1 MHRRKFLSGLAAA
14 TVSGAWTTARATR
27 PWPPVP
33 SRSAP
38 TYFPNVALR
47 TQDDK
52 LVHFYDDLVRDKIVV
67 FNMMYARCQSICPGT
82 TLNLQHVQRLL
93 GDRVGRDIFMY
104 SITLKPEQDSPQ
116 ALKEYADAHHVGPGW
131 LFLTGK
137 PDDIE
142 CLRRKLGFVDPDP
155 VVDRDTS
162 QHIGVV
168 RIGNDAIGSWT
179 ACPAL
184 AWLFATRTW
193 PPPTGGLSRRPG
205 QAAAKS
211 KSSELCV
218 LSTRGSS
225 PKRSSAIARR
235 RRWTARAKR
244 IQACCAPPISIRT
257 KPRVSRR

>member
-14 TVSGAWTTARATR
+14 TVTGAWTTARATR
-27 PWPPVP
+27 PRPPVP

-184 AWLFATRTW
+184 A
-193 PPPTGGLSRRPG
+193 PPTQLVRVIRWMDVPRR
-205 QAAAKS
+205 Q
-211 KSSELCV
+211 
-218 LSTRGSS
+218 ST
-225 PKRSSAIARR
+225 
-235 RRWTARAKR
+235 
-244 IQACCAPPISIRT
+244 
-257 KPRVSRR
+257 